1 MTFLSKN
8 LKVSF
13 QNLLLTSLEIKL
25 YFFLNLCHLK
35 SLKRVIK
42 VKISMLISSI
52 QNHYENKYYIS
63 KYCSREILFIQYMQ
77 NSIVKLLFSFFPV
90 AAMGRE
96 KIVQG
101 KPTGSNQKEDIRGD
115 R

>member
-1 MTFLSKN
+1 
-8 LKVSF
+8 
-13 QNLLLTSLEIKL
+13 
-25 YFFLNLCHLK
+25 
-35 SLKRVIK
+35 
-42 VKISMLISSI
+42 
-52 QNHYENKYYIS
+52 
-63 KYCSREILFIQYMQ
+63 MQ